1 MKIKSIYIKQF
12 GCLKEYREEFVDG
25 FNIINKQNEYGKTTI
40 AEFIFAMLYGMRKNA
55 RNIRENTRKRYLP
68 WGEKSMDGEITVSH
82 NSKSY
87 IITRKFGARKGD
99 DTVSVI
105 DEITGE
111 RITAYETDQ
120 PMFEITGVGADAFL
134 KALYINHFYIDMA
147 QGSDEIMDRLI
158 NLTQTGEEDTSY
170 NRATE
175 ILDKAIKELGGR
187 TGKIKQ
193 LNDKLDLLY
202 VKINNAQRDYAQAQ
216 ELKKT
221 VQELKGQQKELT
233 DTSDKKE
240 NRFLTPKLIVIYC
253 LLVLCAVV
261 FAFIHPALILL
272 PVVFAGAV
280 MFGVSRQKEDNTNIE
295 RLMSITEHIAR
306 YEEKIKMLES
316 SDLGNTKGEIEYI
329 NGEISKYNEKLKDLM
344 YAKQCLDDAFSQL
357 QQGFGTELNNNIS
370 EILSVITDNKYDGV
384 KVSGQYE
391 MMAHSTADGWQSAE
405 YLSDGAFDQ
414 IYFSL
419 KMALVKM
426 LFPDMPLILDDA
438 FVRYD
443 KARLKRALEYLTNT
457 DNQIILFSCNEVV
470 Q

>member
-1 MKIKSIYIKQF
+1 MKIKSIYVKQF
-12 GCLKEYREEFVDG
+12 GCLKEYRMEFREG
-25 FNIINKQNEYGKTTI
+25 FNIVNKQNEYGKTTI
-40 AEFIFAMLYGMRKNA
+40 AEFIFAMLYGMKKNA

-82 NSKSY
+82 DGKSY
-87 IITRKFGARKGD
+87 IITRKFGAKKGD

-111 RITAYETDQ
+111 RISAYETDE
-120 PMFEITGVGADAFL
+120 PMFAMTGVGADAFL
-134 KALYINHFYIDMA
+134 KVLYINHFYIDMA

-158 NLTQTGEEDTSY
+158 NLTQTGEENISY

-175 ILDKAIKELGGR
+175 ILDKSIKELNGR

-193 LNDKLDLLY
+193 LKDKLDLLY
-202 VKINNAQRDYAQAQ
+202 IKINNVQKDYATAQ

-221 VQELKGQQKELT
+221 VQELKAQQKLLT
-233 DTSDKKE
+233 SNENKKE
-240 NRFLTPKLIVIYC
+240 NRYLSPKLIIIYC
-253 LLVLCAVV
+253 LLVACAVV
-261 FAFIHPALILL
+261 FAFIHPALVGL
-272 PVVFAGAV
+272 PVVFLGMLIV
-280 MFGVSRQKEDNTNIE
+280 SISRQKEDNTHIE
-295 RLMSITEHIAR
+295 RLMAITEHIAR

-316 SDLGNTKGEIEYI
+316 AEFGNTKGEIDYV
-329 NGEISKYNEKLKDLM
+329 NSEIEKYNGKLNDLL
-344 YAKQCLDDAFSQL
+344 YAKKCLDDAFTQL
-357 QQGFGTELNNNIS
+357 QQGFGVELNNNVS
-370 EILSVITDNKYDGV
+370 EILSVITDDKYDGV

-391 MMAHSTADGWQSAE
+391 MMAHNTVDGWQSAE

-443 KARLKRALEYLTNT
+443 KTRLKRALEYLINT
-457 DNQIILFSCNEVV
+457 DNQIILFSCNEVG

>member
-68 WGEKSMDGEITVSH
+68 WGEKSMDGEITVFH
-82 NSKSY
+82 NGKSY

-216 ELKKT
+216 ELNKT
-221 VQELKGQQKELT
+221 VQELKG
-233 DTSDKKE
+233 
-240 NRFLTPKLIVIYC
+240 
-253 LLVLCAVV
+253 
-261 FAFIHPALILL
+261 
-272 PVVFAGAV
+272 
-280 MFGVSRQKEDNTNIE
+280 
-295 RLMSITEHIAR
+295 
-306 YEEKIKMLES
+306 
-316 SDLGNTKGEIEYI
+316 
-329 NGEISKYNEKLKDLM
+329 
-344 YAKQCLDDAFSQL
+344 
-357 QQGFGTELNNNIS
+357 
-370 EILSVITDNKYDGV
+370 
-384 KVSGQYE
+384 
-391 MMAHSTADGWQSAE
+391 
-405 YLSDGAFDQ
+405 
-414 IYFSL
+414 
-419 KMALVKM
+419 
-426 LFPDMPLILDDA
+426 
-438 FVRYD
+438 
-443 KARLKRALEYLTNT
+443 
-457 DNQIILFSCNEVV
+457 
-470 Q
+470 